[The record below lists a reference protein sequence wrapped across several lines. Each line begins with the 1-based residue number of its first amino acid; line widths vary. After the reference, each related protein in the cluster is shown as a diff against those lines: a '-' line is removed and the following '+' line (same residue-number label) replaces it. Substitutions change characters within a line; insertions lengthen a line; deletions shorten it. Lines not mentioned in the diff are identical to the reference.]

1 MPKIC
6 ALIKD
11 AISGMS
17 AFGDD
22 YILPNLN
29 LKIEIREN

>member
-17 AFGDD
+17 AFGD
-22 YILPNLN
+22 YGIISGMERFFN
-29 LKIEIREN
+29 IS